1 MRDKKMTLTQHL
13 EELRH
18 RLLHAAIGTAITT
31 GIAFAIAPQIFRFL
45 IRPTGGIKPVF
56 IDITEMIGTYFKV
69 SFFAGVAMALPLL
82 LYELVMFVAPG
93 LTPRERRFLLWFL
106 PGAVVLFLAG
116 AAFSYF
122 VFLPPALKFLLH
134 FGGDIAT
141 PQIRIGNYV
150 SVVSRLLF
158 FSGLSFETPLVL
170 FSLAKIGVI
179 HYRTLA
185 RLRPWA
191 VVGAFVLGA
200 VITPTFDPVNQTL
213 VALPLIALFELSIW
227 LARLVAPAESPE
239 TAEAL
244 R

>member
-1 MRDKKMTLTQHL
+1 MTLSQHL

-18 RLLHAAIGTAITT
+18 RLVRAAIGTVITT
-31 GIAFAIAPQIFRFL
+31 GIAFIFAPQIFHFL

-69 SFFAGVAMALPLL
+69 SFFTGLAMAMPLI
-82 LYELVMFVAPG
+82 LYEMVMFMAPG
-93 LTPRERRFLLWFL
+93 LTPKERRFLFWFL
-106 PGAVVLFLAG
+106 PGAVVLFLSG
-116 AAFSYF
+116 VAFSYF
-122 VFLPPALKFLLH
+122 VFLPPAMKFLLH
-134 FGGDIAT
+134 FGSDIAT

-170 FSLAKIGVI
+170 FSLAKIGVV
-179 HYRTLA
+179 HYRTLTK
-185 RLRPWA
+185 LRPWA
-191 VVGAFVLGA
+191 VVGAFTLGA
-200 VITPTFDPVNQTL
+200 IITPTFDPINQTL
-213 VALPLIALFELSIW
+213 VALPLLALFEISIW

-239 TAEAL
+239 TLEAL